1 MKIITICFGVL
12 LGLLGI
18 GNLFATGME
27 SVFALVPA
35 LFGGFIALFGVLQG
49 RWEHN
54 NPLFG
59 SLLLALLT
67 LIGALSGL
75 GNLVVLLTGGQPVL
89 PTPVIAVRS
98 LIGLSAVVFIIL
110 GLTLIRDFWHGWKAF
125 GQFLGDWLARVVL
138 TIFYFTIFVPFGL
151 GVRLFGDP
159 LNIKA
164 QPAQLW
170 RPRATGDQKLE
181 EIQRQF

>member
-12 LGLLGI
+12 LALLGVSNYI
-18 GNLFATGME
+18 ATDME
-27 SVFALVPA
+27 SIFALVPA
-35 LFGGFIALFGVLQG
+35 LFGVFITLFGILQG
-49 RWEHN
+49 KWAHN

-67 LIGALSGL
+67 LIGALRGL
-75 GNLVVLLTGGQPVL
+75 WNLVILLTGGQPVL
-89 PTPVIAVRS
+89 PTQVIGVRS
-98 LIGLSAVVFIIL
+98 ILGVSAVVFIIL
-110 GLTLIRDFWHGWKAF
+110 GLTLIQDFWHGWKAF

-159 LNIKA
+159 LKINTL
-164 QPAQLW
+164 PAELW
-170 RPRATGDQKLE
+170 RPRSTGDQKLE